1 MPKITWA
8 LIVNSSLIVYWQ
20 ILHILSNPS
29 LLADIRTEI
38 KPHIQIHKPLTIGRI
53 SEAPRITIDPEG
65 LSTCYLLKAT
75 YLEALRISAQPW
87 SVRIVSTSVTVHGD
101 SPNSAY
107 HLRKGE
113 YVTMPHDLHMTDPDY
128 FPDPTKF
135 DPERFLVKDEEGK
148 ITGTD
153 MKTIRPYG
161 GGPSLCKGRVL
172 AERECLALVAGVLA
186 YWDFTPDDGSRFR
199 IPALKKTSAVAK
211 PDGDTRV
218 RIKRRKFEWDEEM

>member
-1 MPKITWA
+1 MTAQVTWA

-20 ILHILSNPS
+20 ILHILNTPS
-29 LLADIRTEI
+29 LLAQIRSELE
-38 KPHIQIHKPLTIGRI
+38 PHVKIHKPFTIGRI
-53 SEAPRITIDPEG
+53 SEAPRISIDPEG
-65 LSTCYLLKAT
+65 LTTCHLLKAT

-87 SVRIVSTSVTVHGD
+87 SVRIVSTSVTVYGD
-101 SPNSAY
+101 SPTSNF
-107 HLRKGE
+107 HLKKGE
-113 YVTMPHDLHMTDPDY
+113 YVTMPHDLHMTDPAY

-135 DPERFLVKDEEGK
+135 DAERFLVRDEDGK

-186 YWDFTPDDGSRFR
+186 YWDFAPDEESGFR
-199 IPALKKTSAVAK
+199 IPGFVKTAAIAR

-218 RIKRRKFEWDEEM
+218 RVKRRRFEWDE